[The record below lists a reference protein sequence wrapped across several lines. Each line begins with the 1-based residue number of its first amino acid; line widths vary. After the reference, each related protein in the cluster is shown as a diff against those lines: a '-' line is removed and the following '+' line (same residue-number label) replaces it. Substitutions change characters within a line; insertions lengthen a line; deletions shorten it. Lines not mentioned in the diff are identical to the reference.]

1 MFPLIS
7 IWTIREGQ
15 EKAAIAAL
23 KRLAAQVEA
32 QEKDTVAHLVHVP
45 DRSQPSLPTPSSLE
59 VVFFEIYKNR
69 AAFEKHV
76 TGPVFKNSVKRH
88 KRLFLC
94 TQVEDK
100 DREKIS
106 WPYSTVEFLTRQA
119 GFIRPEAIKHSAQ
132 DNRQQ
137 KRRLRMG

>member
-7 IWTIREGQ
+7 IWTIREF
-15 EKAAIAAL
+15 E
-23 KRLAAQVEA
+23 
-32 QEKDTVAHLVHVP
+32 VA
-45 DRSQPSLPTPSSLE
+45 
-59 VVFFEIYKNR
+59 FFEIYRNK

-76 TGPVFKNSVKRH
+76 TGPVFKNFVKRQ

-94 TQVEDK
+94 MQIEDK
-100 DREKIS
+100 DGEKIS

-119 GFIRPEAIKHSAQ
+119 GFIRPEAVKHSAQ

>member
-7 IWTIREGQ
+7 VWTLRQGQ
-15 EKAAIAAL
+15 EKAGIAAL

-32 QEKDTVAHLVHVP
+32 HEKDTLAYLVHVP
-45 DRSQPSLPTPSSLE
+45 DMSQPSLPTPSRFE
-59 VVFFEIYKNR
+59 VVFFEIYKNK

-76 TGPVFKNSVKRH
+76 TGPDFTNFVKRH

-94 TQVEDK
+94 LQVEG
-100 DREKIS
+100 RNGEKIT

-119 GFIRPEAIKHSAQ
+119 GFIRPEAVTPAT
-132 DNRQQ
+132 
-137 KRRLRMG
+137 

>member
-7 IWTIREGQ
+7 VWTIRQGQ

-23 KRLAAQVEA
+23 KRLATQVEA
-32 QEKDTVAHLVHVP
+32 QEKDTVAYLVHVP
-45 DRSQPSLPTPSSLE
+45 DMSQPSLPTPSSLE
-59 VVFFEIYKNR
+59 VVFFEIYRNK

-76 TGPVFKNSVKRH
+76 TGPVFKNFVKRH

-94 TQVEDK
+94 MQIEDK
-100 DREKIS
+100 DGEKIS

-119 GFIRPEAIKHSAQ
+119 GFIRPEAIASRA
-132 DNRQQ
+132 
-137 KRRLRMG
+137 

>member
-23 KRLAAQVEA
+23 QRLAVQVEE
-32 QEKDTVAHLVHVP
+32 QEKDTVAYLVHIP
-45 DRSQPSLPTPSSLE
+45 DMSQPSLPTPSRLE
-59 VVFFEIYKNR
+59 VVFFEIYRNR
-69 AAFEKHV
+69 AAFDRHV
-76 TGPVFKNSVKRH
+76 TGAAFQNFVKRH

-94 TQVEDK
+94 MQVEDE
-100 DREKIS
+100 RGEQIN

-119 GFIRPEAIKHSAQ
+119 GFIRPEATNQSV
-132 DNRQQ
+132 
-137 KRRLRMG
+137 

>member
-7 IWTIREGQ
+7 VWTIRVGQ

-32 QEKDTVAHLVHVP
+32 QEKDTLAYLVHVP
-45 DRSQPSLPTPSSLE
+45 DMAQPSLPTPSRLE
-59 VVFFEIYKNR
+59 VVFFEIYKDR

-76 TGPVFKNSVKRH
+76 TGPVFQNFVKRH

-94 TQVEDK
+94 MQVEGK
-100 DREKIS
+100 GGEKIS
-106 WPYSTVEFLTRQA
+106 WPFSTVEFLTREA
-119 GFIRPEAIKHSAQ
+119 GFIRPEAIAPLAKMPRHRSAV
-132 DNRQQ
+132 
-137 KRRLRMG
+137 